1 MGSELWF
8 REFERILN
16 EKEAGIDDAEGLTAT
31 QRAKLKAKA
40 YDDASNEA
48 GPALAERLADMADF
62 ERKRRREEGK

>member
-16 EKEAGIDDAEGLTAT
+16 EKEAAIEDSGLSAKE
-31 QRAKLKAKA
+31 QRRLKAKA
-40 YDDASNEA
+40 YDEAGEEA
-48 GPALAERLADMADF
+48 GPALAERLADMADY

>member
-1 MGSELWF
+1 MSKEMWF

-16 EKEAGIDDAEGLTAT
+16 EREAEIDEMPITEGAKKLLRAHAYDEAGE
-31 QRAKLKAKA
+31 
-40 YDDASNEA
+40 EA